1 MNITHAGTATDGKRR
16 AVGSGKHHM
25 KKQLENHLRKLTMF
39 VAAFVALC
47 AAAPLSNA
55 QPSAFTFKMD
65 PQQSVLNDQ
74 ANLDNLEAAI
84 AAGTLN
90 GGSPQVQSAL
100 AFAEYQQYMSV
111 YNSLCTL
118 VTSAKAAQTQPTIS
132 IGNGY
137 EKNNNPASPNYDPIV
152 KAASQVYYPAGNFA
166 TYDRDVDPNNIHET
180 SLGWNIIGFKL
191 ELGSTANGYQF
202 GVHPTSNQ
210 NTLPMVVPS
219 NTDVTSSLQDNGN
232 TLFVAFGNGGL
243 LPGQMATMQIQLNE
257 DNATPLTPWPS
268 LTQFFSNDSVMTV
281 IFQDPVSM
289 NVTETVPVQFGNFV
303 ASAVEW
309 QGQLMASQHIDGTV
323 PSFEIDG
330 DIVPEPSSAILGLG
344 TLGWCLLGRRRAA

>member
-1 MNITHAGTATDGKRR
+1 
-16 AVGSGKHHM
+16 M
-25 KKQLENHLRKLTMF
+25 KKHLKNNLRKFSMF

-47 AAAPLSNA
+47 LAAQTSNA

-74 ANLDNLEAAI
+74 ANLENLEDAI

-100 AFAEYQQYMSV
+100 AYAEYQQYMSV

-118 VTSAKAAQTQPTIS
+118 VTSAKASQTQPTIA

-180 SLGWNIIGFKL
+180 SLGWNVTGFKL
-191 ELGSTANGYQF
+191 SLGSTANGYQF

-210 NTLPMVVPS
+210 NTLPMVVPN
-219 NTDVTSSLQDNGN
+219 NTNVTSSLQDNGN
-232 TLFVAFGNGGL
+232 TLLVAFGNGGL
-243 LPGQMATMQIQLNE
+243 LPGQMVTMQLQLNQ
-257 DNATPLTPWPS
+257 DNASPLTPWPS
-268 LTQFFSNDSVMTV
+268 LTDFFSNDSVLSV
-281 IFQDPVSM
+281 IFQDPVTQ
-289 NVTETVPVQFGNFV
+289 NVTETMPIQFGNFQTN
-303 ASAVEW
+303 AAGW

-323 PSFEIDG
+323 PSFELDG
-330 DIVPEPSSAILGLG
+330 DIIPEPSSAVLGIG
-344 TLGWCLLGRRRAA
+344 SLGWFLLGRRRIA